1 MTEPLLRVANL
12 SKRFGALVATDD
24 LTLDVMQGEMHALIG
39 PNGAGKTTL
48 IGQLTGELRP
58 NEGTISFA
66 GRDITALSVDARAR
80 LGLARSFQITSVFD
94 SFTAEG
100 NVSLSVQARQPNSFK
115 FWTPARTIARLRQ
128 PAQDKL
134 TAVGLRGRNADIA
147 ADLSH
152 GEHRQLELAMALAT
166 EPKMLLLDEPM
177 AGLGLQES
185 RAMSEL
191 LRRLKSQFTILLVE
205 HDMDVVFSLADRISV
220 LVGGRI
226 IASGTPDEIRTNPDV
241 RYAYLGEDS
250 EDLVEETESDVAH

>member
-1 MTEPLLRVANL
+1 MTEPLLRIAHL
-12 SKRFGALVATDD
+12 TKRFGALVATDD
-24 LTLDVMQGEMHALIG
+24 LSLDVMRSEMHAVIG

-58 NEGTISFA
+58 DEGAISFA
-66 GRDITALSVDARAR
+66 GRDITMLPVDERAR
-80 LGLARSFQITSVFD
+80 FGLARSFQITSVFD
-94 SFTAEG
+94 TFTAEG
-100 NVSLSVQARQPNSFK
+100 NVSLSVQARQSHSFK
-115 FWTPARTIARLRQ
+115 FWRPAREIATLRV
-128 PAQDKL
+128 PAQEKL
-134 TAVGLRGRNADIA
+134 SAVGLHGRNADAA

-166 EPKMLLLDEPM
+166 EPQMLLLDEPM

-185 RAMSEL
+185 RAMSNL

-226 IASGTPDEIRTNPDV
+226 IASGTPDEIRTNADV

-250 EDLVEETESDVAH
+250 EDLVEEAEGYAAR